1 MIYILS
7 FLIFFFTLLCSGIL
21 AAIITGE
28 LIAWHLILTFSAI
41 VALIAATIETI
52 MSFLDSKVE
61 DRR

>member
-1 MIYILS
+1 
-7 FLIFFFTLLCSGIL
+7 
-21 AAIITGE
+21 